1 MAIDRGM
8 DTEKVALMYCG
19 LLISYKKKKKKDK
32 ILPFAATR
40 MQLEIISEVSHSKNI
55 FWAPAEKLTSV

>member
-19 LLISYKKKKKKDK
+19 LLISYKKKKKDK

-55 FWAPAEKLTSV
+55 F